1 MLDRIT
7 KSVNYAMLPSGI
19 IMLLTLI
26 VIIAIGFVTIIV
38 THVVAFESMFP
49 AESITTVYSNYAQPE
64 IMDNTP
70 SPTLYPLFLC
80 LFIDASVLLGICGFF
95 KINLSTALTV
105 VFFILFAPITI
116 PILIIMFFISKCNN
130 TVSSTSSKNYSVPKY
145 SKSNHS
151 DLADKF

>member
-7 KSVNYAMLPSGI
+7 KSVNYAMLPIGI

-49 AESITTVYSNYAQPE
+49 AVSQYVYSNGAMNQVSFS
-64 IMDNTP
+64 P

-95 KINLSTALTV
+95 KINLSTALIV